1 MKQILIKGSKWLLD
15 ELSEESR
22 QKDLINALA
31 FGNHKGALA
40 KLELLWHLISKDVK
54 YGYSLPIPLSCV
66 KSIPGLL
73 MAPMNIMTQNTINEI
88 GQIIPKD

>member
-1 MKQILIKGSKWLLD
+1 MEQILIKGSKWLLD

-31 FGNHKGALA
+31 FGNHRGASA
-40 KLELLWHLISKDVK
+40 KLELNWDLISKYVK
-54 YGYSLPIPLSCV
+54 HGCSLPTPLSCV